1 MSFVQNFP
9 KRQYGLNCIVVWS
22 KFSKKTKWIK
32 PYSLLLT
39 TFQNEYSLE
48 SNCLLIK
55 RFLKGRMS
63 WVLLL
68 SFYQHFQLRHMS
80 WTILPLDQNFLKRQ
94 YDLNRIVFWLK
105 FHKKLYRLSTLPFDQ
120 SLLKRQYELDYVD
133 STVWSFDQKL
143 LKIYIYIYIYICIKP
158 HYLFTNILLKDTIDP
173 TVLSFGQNFVQRQRG
188 LDHIVFW
195 SNVS

>member
-9 KRQYGLNCIVVWS
+9 KRQHGLNCIVVWS

-32 PYSLLLT
+32 PYSLLLI

-68 SFYQHFQLRHMS
+68 SFYQHFQL
-80 WTILPLDQNFLKRQ
+80 RQ

-143 LKIYIYIYIYICIKP
+143 LKIYIYIYALNRITF
-158 HYLFTNILLKDTIDP
+158 LP
-173 TVLSFGQNFVQRQRG
+173 TFC
-188 LDHIVFW
+188 
-195 SNVS
+195 